1 MVMSKKNAFPPVF
14 WIANTIE
21 ILERFAYYGIYM
33 GFGIYMTHLGYTKS
47 QLGAV
52 QSIFLLLSYVV
63 PIFSGTFADRYGFKK
78 MLLIA
83 YLAYIPSI
91 LLLIVTKSFSGI
103 ALAML
108 SIGFA
113 AGLFKPLVSATVR
126 AVTNKD
132 NKTLGFGIFYA
143 MVNVG
148 ATLGPLVAGHLRAIS
163 WNYAFMAAA
172 ISIVVMFFITLFFYK
187 EPPREIQGETL
198 KNKFRDMGIAL
209 SDGKFSIFLVLIGL
223 MFWLPLWSFYNI
235 VPQYIDRYVDTAN
248 LYLSLKSIF
257 GSGFAGLFSNQD
269 EQGVWRT
276 LGETI
281 STPAYFIILFQVAVS
296 WVSGK
301 FKTLPSL
308 ITGMAIAAVGF
319 LFLGYAHFMIPS
331 LVFLGIF
338 LYGIGEMAT
347 APRIQEYIT
356 WIAPKE
362 KAGLYMGTYFLSSSL
377 GGFLSGFTYTSLY
390 GYFEKVKHPEYI
402 WYVLAL
408 HFVAGMFFI
417 YLFSKTL
424 GEFKE
429 HEA

>member
-1 MVMSKKNAFPPVF
+1 MGKKNAFPPVF
-14 WIANTIE
+14 WVANTIE

-47 QLGAV
+47 QLGVV

-91 LLLIVTKSFSGI
+91 LLLLVTKSFSGI
-103 ALAML
+103 ALSML

-113 AGLFKPLVSATVR
+113 AGLFKPLVSATIR

-163 WNYAFMAAA
+163 WNYAFIAAA

-209 SDGKFSIFLVLIGL
+209 SDGKFATFLILIGL

-235 VPQYIDRYVDTAN
+235 VPQYIDKHVDTAN
-248 LYLSLKSIF
+248 LYLSLKTVF
-257 GSGFAGLFSNQD
+257 GSGFAGLFSAQD
-269 EQGVWRT
+269 SNGVWRT

-281 STPAYFIILFQVAVS
+281 STPAYFIIIFQLAVS
-296 WVSGK
+296 WISGK
-301 FKTLPSL
+301 FKALPSL
-308 ITGMAIAAVGF
+308 IMGMAIAALGF
-319 LFLGYAHFMIPS
+319 LFLGYAHLEIAS

-377 GGFLSGFTYTSLY
+377 GGFLSGLTYTSLF
-390 GYFEKVKHPEYI
+390 GYFEKQNHPEYI
-402 WYVLAL
+402 WYTLAT

>member
-1 MVMSKKNAFPPVF
+1 MAKKNAFPPVF
-14 WIANTIE
+14 WVANTIE

-33 GFGIYMTHLGYTKS
+33 GFGIYMTHLGYTKA
-47 QLGAV
+47 QLGVV

-91 LLLIVTKSFSGI
+91 LLLLVTKSFSGI
-103 ALAML
+103 ALSML

-113 AGLFKPLVSATVR
+113 AGLFKPLVSATIR

-163 WNYAFMAAA
+163 WNYAFIAAA

-209 SDGKFSIFLVLIGL
+209 SDGKFATFLILIGL

-235 VPQYIDRYVDTAN
+235 VPQYIDKHVDTAN
-248 LYLSLKSIF
+248 LYLSLKTVF
-257 GSGFAGLFSNQD
+257 GSGFAGLFSAQD
-269 EQGVWRT
+269 SNGVWRT

-281 STPAYFIILFQVAVS
+281 STPAYFIIIFQLAVS
-296 WVSGK
+296 WISGK
-301 FKTLPSL
+301 FKALPSL
-308 ITGMAIAAVGF
+308 IMGMAIAALGF
-319 LFLGYAHFMIPS
+319 LFLGYAHFEIAS

-377 GGFLSGFTYTSLY
+377 GGFLSGLTYTSLF
-390 GYFEKVKHPEYI
+390 GYFEKQNHPEYI
-402 WYVLAL
+402 WYTLAT